1 MVAPA
6 IIAAGIGAAGSLA
19 GTGLS
24 MLGRGGGGS
33 PDMSSFY
40 QNWRND
46 DMAWSREQFDRSE
59 ALQREFAQ
67 NGIRWRVED
76 AKAAGLHPLA
86 AIGASGASAAPIS
99 VGGGGNYNVDF
110 GRPSRDDTGAHLG
123 AGLASMGQNISR
135 AYLASQTP
143 EAKVATA
150 FELARQ
156 AQQLEHG
163 GLQNEYLKMQMARWA
178 QQGDS
183 PGVPGPGPTGQ
194 YVNKPYEVHGSN
206 PAAPYTAAGPTQP
219 ETEHR
224 ATPNGSVV
232 GYPAAGMNIDEMG
245 SPGYLGWMMRNRLMG
260 FLDGKTGRP
269 PDSQLPQGAI
279 GWRHHFGEWYPKYPS
294 KDFSHLPSHPADYPR
309 GAGSQ
314 QWMNYRR

>member
-6 IIAAGIGAAGSLA
+6 IIAAGISGAASLA

-24 MLGRGGGGS
+24 LLGRGGGGS
-33 PDMSSFY
+33 PDNSTFY

-86 AIGASGASAAPIS
+86 AIGAAGASASPIS
-99 VGGGGNYNVDF
+99 VGGGGSYNVDH
-110 GRPSRDDTGAHLG
+110 GRPNRDLIGPLVG
-123 AGLASMGQNISR
+123 SGLESMGQNISR
-135 AYLASQTP
+135 AYLAAQPP
-143 EAKVATA
+143 EAKVFTA

-183 PGVPGPGPTGQ
+183 PGVPGPANQ
-194 YVNKPYEVHGSN
+194 YHNKPYEVLGSN
-206 PAAPYTAAGPTQP
+206 PAVPYAAAGGTQP
-219 ETEHR
+219 ETEFR
-224 ATPNGSVV
+224 AAPGGGVV
-232 GYPAAGMNIDEMG
+232 SYPAQGLNIDEMG
-245 SPGYLGWMMRNRLMG
+245 SPGYLGWMWRNRLMP
-260 FLDGKTGRP
+260 FIDKSTGQP
-269 PDSQLPQGAI
+269 PASQLPPGAI
-279 GWRHHFGEWYPKYPS
+279 GWTHHFGEWLPKYPS
-294 KDFSHLPSHPADYPR
+294 KDFSHLPSRPADYPR
-309 GAGSQ
+309 GSGSQ
-314 QWMNYRR
+314 DWMQYRR

>member
-24 MLGRGGGGS
+24 MLGRGGGGTS
-33 PDMSSFY
+33 DNSTFY

-46 DMAWSREQFDRSE
+46 DMAFAREQFE
-59 ALQREFAQ
+59 YQKMLNE
-67 NGIRWRVED
+67 NGIRMRVAD

-86 AIGASGASAAPIS
+86 AIGATGLSSSPIS
-99 VGGGGNYNVDF
+99 VGGSPYNVDS
-110 GRPSRDDTGAHLG
+110 GRSSRDDTGAILG
-123 AGLASMGQNISR
+123 AGMANMGQNISR
-135 AYLASQTP
+135 AYLAAQPP
-143 EAKVATA
+143 EAKVFTA

-163 GLQNEYLKMQMARWA
+163 SLQNDYLKMQMARWS

-183 PGVPGPGPTGQ
+183 PGIPGPTGLHI
-194 YVNKPYEVHGSN
+194 NKPYEVVGSN
-206 PAAPYTAAGPTQP
+206 PAVPYAAAGGTQP
-219 ETEHR
+219 ETEYR
-224 ATPNGSVV
+224 ATPTGTVV

-245 SPGYLGWMMRNRLMG
+245 SPGYMGWMMRNRLMG

-269 PDSQLPQGAI
+269 PDSQLPRGAI
-279 GWRHHFGEWYPKYPS
+279 GWTHHFGEWVPKYPS
-294 KDFSHLPSHPADYPR
+294 KDFSHLPDHPADYPR

-314 QWMNYRR
+314 QWLNYRR